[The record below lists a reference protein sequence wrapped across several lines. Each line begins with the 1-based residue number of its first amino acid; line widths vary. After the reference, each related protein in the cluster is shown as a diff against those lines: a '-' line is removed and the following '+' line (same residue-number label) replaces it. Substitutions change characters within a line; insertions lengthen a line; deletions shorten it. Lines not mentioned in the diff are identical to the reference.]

1 MSAQDNGQPAQVP
14 EGWLQM
20 QQAAWEQWS
29 AWLRQSQPP
38 AQAPAPADMHKAATE
53 SLEMW
58 KQMAAHLGEQA
69 KPGQFSMDPEALQ
82 QLQAEYMEQIGQ
94 LMQRKT
100 SELGEVLRSDKRFS
114 SEGWLNSAAA
124 ASTAALYKIN
134 ATALQKMVEITQTD
148 GKNQARLQFA
158 VDQWLAA
165 TSPTNF
171 VALNPDVQR
180 KAIESQG
187 QSIAKGVLNMW
198 QDMQRGHISMTDEA
212 QFEVGKNLAM
222 TPGSVVFENAFFQL
236 IEYKPSTESVYARPM
251 LLVPPCINKY
261 YILDLQPGNSLVE
274 YVVAQ
279 GHRTFVVSW
288 RNPDASMDT
297 KTWDDYIEHGAIR
310 AIEAVQDITAAP
322 TINTLGFCVGGT
334 ILCTA
339 LAVLAARSKQV
350 VESAT
355 LLTTLVDFADTGIL
369 DIFIDENM
377 VQFREM
383 QMGQKGLMKGQDLA
397 TTFSFLRPNE
407 LVWNYVVGN
416 YLKGETP
423 PPFDLLYWNSDGT
436 NLPGP
441 FYAWYLRNTYL
452 ENNLIEP
459 GKLVVCGEAIDFG
472 QVQVPMYIYGSK
484 DDHIVPIRGAYASTQ
499 IFPGKKRFVMGASGH
514 IAGVINPPAKG
525 KRHYWTSEQA
535 TFPSHWHE
543 WLEQAVQ
550 QPGSWW
556 PDWAEWLAGNAGPE
570 VAAPKAP
577 GKARAYAVIEPAPGR
592 YVKQRA

>member
-1 MSAQDNGQPAQVP
+1 MSARDNDKPAQAP
-14 EGWLQM
+14 EGLQQI

-29 AWLRQSQPP
+29 AWLQQSQAP
-38 AQAPAPADMHKAATE
+38 AQAPASATIHRAATQ

-58 KQMAAHLGEQA
+58 KQTMARLSEQA

-94 LMQRKT
+94 LMQRET
-100 SELGEVLRSDKRFS
+100 SELGDVLRSDKRFS
-114 SEGWLNSAAA
+114 SEGWLNSAVA

-148 GKNQARLQFA
+148 SKNQARLQFA

-171 VALNPDVQR
+171 VVLNPDVQR

-222 TPGSVVFENAFFQL
+222 TPGSVVFENEFFQL

-339 LAVLAARSKQV
+339 LAVLAARSKQI

-472 QVQVPMYIYGSK
+472 KVQVPMYIYGSK
-484 DDHIVPIRGAYASTQ
+484 DDHIVPIRGSYASTQ

-525 KRHYWTSEQA
+525 KRHYWTSDQA

-556 PDWAEWLAGNAGPE
+556 PDWAEWLAGNAGQE

-577 GKARAYAVIEPAPGR
+577 GKARAYTAIEPAPGR